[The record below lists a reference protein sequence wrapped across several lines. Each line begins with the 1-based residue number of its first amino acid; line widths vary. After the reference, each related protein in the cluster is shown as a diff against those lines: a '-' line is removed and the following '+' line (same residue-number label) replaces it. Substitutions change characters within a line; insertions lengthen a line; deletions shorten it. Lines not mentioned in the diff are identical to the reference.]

1 MKNQP
6 KLQNEQ
12 ELQQMYMQL
21 QQIDTQ
27 ISEIDKELRL
37 IEQKRL
43 EFLKLSEDLGKV
55 NDAKANSNSFSNVG
69 AGIFAETKLTNTKEF
84 MINVG
89 ANTYVKK
96 SLKEVQALLNT
107 QSAELEKAEVQLQQN
122 MQMLNMQAQIIQAE
136 MQKSLGM

>member
-1 MKNQP
+1 MTNQP
-6 KLQNEQ
+6 KPQNEQ

-21 QQIDTQ
+21 QQIDAQ
-27 ISEIDKELRL
+27 IQEIDKELRL
-37 IEQKRL
+37 IEQKRV
-43 EFLKLSEDLGKV
+43 EFLKLSEDLEKV
-55 NDAKANSNSFSNVG
+55 NSSKANSNSFSNVG

-96 SLKEVQALLNT
+96 SLKEVQSLLNT

-136 MQKSLGM
+136 MQKSLGL

>member
-1 MKNQP
+1 
-6 KLQNEQ
+6 
-12 ELQQMYMQL
+12 MYMQL